1 MTSRSSFCDLLKENF
16 KRRIWSFAITM
27 LFFLFYFPISSMLTA
42 DSYLAGSGTMSEFE
56 LARTKVY
63 IFNAFKSQHGQ
74 NGGILFFLIIFA
86 ILMAA
91 SAFGY
96 LHDRNKTDFYH
107 SLPISR
113 MKLYTA
119 NIINSLVI
127 TIVPYLIMALISAGI
142 TGARTGYSEC
152 IPYALTNFLIN
163 SGFFVLLFSVSVI
176 AMLLTGH
183 RIVGILG
190 TLVLYFWGAFIM
202 SLFTYELMSSF
213 FDTFYSEPG
222 RLSFLQQFV
231 SPVYWCVNYTQSY
244 GPGFRSAIALLA
256 GIVII
261 CIGAKI
267 YSIRRSEAAGQAMA
281 FKPVEAPIKFILV
294 IPVAI
299 FSGMVFQSMIGGN
312 DFWAIFGIVAGALLS
327 HCVIEIIY
335 NLDFKKLFNRRAHML
350 AALIVSL
357 GLFSVYRFD
366 LFGYD
371 SYLPDEDKVESAGI
385 YSYALDQIYAT
396 TDDIEYEDNDLT
408 VTLNENYISD
418 KDVVDRMKL
427 TSLDDVYSLA
437 EHGIA
442 DSGAGLGPDSPDCYP
457 RNVLLGWH
465 LKNGRTVY
473 RQYYLNFRT
482 ARDEISAIHDSVEYK
497 EAIYPVLNLS
507 ETDISDIIG
516 VNYQDALGYHHIFFN
531 DDKDEELKNDIEKL
545 YNTYTEELKGLTAE
559 TRRKENPIC
568 TLQFKSTYFQN
579 IADSIKHD
587 SEYSYYLDRL
597 NAIGQ
602 YPVYPSFTKTLDLL
616 REYGVKLNNDINADD
631 ISAIIVS
638 AYSGTTELSG
648 DGLSTEYVY
657 EEPKANL
664 VISDKDKIQE
674 VLDSASYY
682 LSCGYNE
689 LSPRIYSF
697 DMTAHTTMDFYI
709 EAENADKRDFAT
721 IYVLDGEDGEA
732 APAEGSETESDVS
745 LEENDLA
752 AEPVNVSAEE
762 AAVFA
767 YATADAAMGMGSASS
782 YRTLNLFM
790 TYNDIPDFIKEY
802 YEISDEYLENT
813 YLSSTW

>member
-1 MTSRSSFCDLLKENF
+1 MTSRSSFCNLLRENF

-42 DSYLAGSGTMSEFE
+42 DGYLAGSETMSEFE
-56 LARTKVY
+56 LARTKMY

-74 NGGILFFLIIFA
+74 SGGIVFFLMVFA

-113 MKLYTA
+113 MKLYMA

-127 TIVPYLIMALISAGI
+127 TLVPYLIMALISAGI
-142 TGARTGYSEC
+142 TGVRTGYGEC

-190 TLVLYFWGAFIM
+190 TLILYFWGAFIM
-202 SLFTYELMSSF
+202 SLFANDLMSSF
-213 FDTFYSEPG
+213 FNTFYSEPG
-222 RLSFLQQFV
+222 HLSFLQQFV
-231 SPVYWCVNYTQSY
+231 SPVYWCVSYTQSY
-244 GPGFRSAIALLA
+244 GAGFRSSVALLA
-256 GIVII
+256 GILFILV
-261 CIGAKI
+261 GSKI
-267 YSIRRSEAAGQAMA
+267 YAIRRSEAAGQAMA
-281 FKPVEAPIKFILV
+281 FKLTEAPIKFILV

-299 FSGMVFQSMIGGN
+299 FSGMVFQSMIGGS
-312 DFWAIFGIVAGALLS
+312 DFWAIFGIVVGALLS

-335 NLDFKKLFNRRAHML
+335 NLDFKKLFDHRAHML

-357 GLFSVYRFD
+357 GLFSIYRFD

-396 TDDIEYEDNDLT
+396 TNDIEYEDSDLT

-427 TSLDDVYSLA
+427 TSLEDVYGLA

-442 DSGAGLGPDSPDCYP
+442 EAGISQGPDGPDCYP

-465 LKNGRTVY
+465 LKNGKTVY

-482 ARDEISAIHDSVEYK
+482 AHDELSAIHDSIEYK

-507 ETDISDIIG
+507 ETDISDIVG

-531 DDKDEELKNDIEKL
+531 DDKDEAVVKYAWSGYGVNALVSYSFAKNAEKL
-545 YNTYTEELKGLTAE
+545 DGAYYIDEEADLDYQVSAALGYATPDILFGPIDVRAGYTHGEFADVPDHSINSAAFATPKLSGILGYDSFDQFALGLSWGSLDQGPYLAAAYVDRTFDVNLYGTDYTKSSETKITGYELLAGYTFTNGIFVVAGYEVQDFELEDLDLHAATVPVYVNWQI
-559 TRRKENPIC
+559 NP
-568 TLQFKSTYFQN
+568 N
-579 IADSIKHD
+579 
-587 SEYSYYLDRL
+587 L
-597 NAIGQ
+597 NAWVEARFDAG
-602 YPVYPSFTKTLDLL
+602 SDDD
-616 REYGVKLNNDINADD
+616 ENNDFENFD
-631 ISAIIVS
+631 AIT
-638 AYSGTTELSG
+638 GTDFSE
-648 DGLSTEYVY
+648 
-657 EEPKANL
+657 N
-664 VISDKDKIQE
+664 
-674 VLDSASYY
+674 
-682 LSCGYNE
+682 
-689 LSPRIYSF
+689 IYSAGLRYSF
-697 DMTAHTTMDFYI
+697 
-709 EAENADKRDFAT
+709 
-721 IYVLDGEDGEA
+721 
-732 APAEGSETESDVS
+732 
-745 LEENDLA
+745 
-752 AEPVNVSAEE
+752 
-762 AAVFA
+762 
-767 YATADAAMGMGSASS
+767 
-782 YRTLNLFM
+782 
-790 TYNDIPDFIKEY
+790 
-802 YEISDEYLENT
+802 
-813 YLSSTW
+813 

>member
-1 MTSRSSFCDLLKENF
+1 MTSRSSFCDLLRENF

-42 DSYLAGSGTMSEFE
+42 DGYLAGIETMTELE
-56 LARTKVY
+56 LARTKMY

-74 NGGILFFLIIFA
+74 SGGIVFFLMVFA

-113 MKLYTA
+113 MKLYMA
-119 NIINSLVI
+119 NIINSFVI
-127 TIVPYLIMALISAGI
+127 TLVPYLVMALISAGI
-142 TGARTGYSEC
+142 TGVRTGYGEC

-202 SLFTYELMSSF
+202 SLFTYDLMSSF
-213 FDTFYSEPG
+213 FNTFYSEPG

-231 SPVYWCVNYTQSY
+231 SPVYWCVSYTQSY
-244 GPGFRSAIALLA
+244 DAGFRSAVALLA
-256 GIVII
+256 GIVFILV
-261 CIGAKI
+261 GSKI

-281 FKPVEAPIKFILV
+281 FKHVEAPVKFILV

-299 FSGMVFQSMIGGN
+299 FSGMIFQSMIGGS

-335 NLDFKKLFNRRAHML
+335 NLDFKKLFEHRAHML

-396 TDDIEYEDNDLT
+396 TNDIEYEDNDLT

-427 TSLDDVYSLA
+427 TSLEDVYGLA

-442 DSGAGLGPDSPDCYP
+442 EAGISQEPDGPDCYP
-457 RNVLLGWH
+457 RNVLLAWH
-465 LKNGRTVY
+465 LKNGKTVY

-482 ARDEISAIHDSVEYK
+482 AHDELSAIHDSIEYK

-531 DDKDEELKNDIEKL
+531 DDKDEELKADIEKL
-545 YNTYTEELKGLTAE
+545 YNTYTGELKGLTAD
-559 TRRKENPIC
+559 TRRKENPVC

-616 REYGVKLNNDINADD
+616 KEYGVKLNNDINADD
-631 ISAIIVS
+631 ISAIVVS
-638 AYSGTTELSG
+638 SYSGTTELSG

-674 VLDSASYY
+674 VLDSSSYY

-721 IYVLDGEDGEA
+721 IYVLDDEEGEA
-732 APAEGSETESDVS
+732 APAESSEAESDVS
-745 LEENDLA
+745 LEENGLA
-752 AEPVNVSAEE
+752 AEPVNVSNEE

-767 YATADAAMGMGSASS
+767 YATADAAYGMGSDSS
-782 YRTLNLFM
+782 YRTLNLYL
-790 TYNDIPDFIKEY
+790 TYDNVPDFIKEY